1 MKRWI
6 CLLLLTSLGLAQS
19 QPEKSEAIVSF
30 IEDLASPEAV
40 RKDPR
45 RLIAF
50 VELIHQPSF
59 EECQR
64 KGFTGC
70 PKFEFYAPI
79 LPEGLAL
86 DYEKVLVR
94 AWLRLVVRS
103 SLRLQ
108 LEVGSLPPVVC
119 AVGAFDLSWY
129 LYTGQALFPK
139 EDFCDG
145 FGSSVLPNCFW
156 ECDLPTT
163 LCPSPASGC
172 INCVAKG
179 YARASQRLYAYYY
192 PDYLKTGLEALFK
205 QLPTGVLW
213 GDWDKLDFTYTQPV
227 GNFGLPN
234 LSAVIDLARR
244 AQQDDARG
252 GVYITQSGI
261 YNIFCQPSAAL
272 LGSGGKVL
280 LEALKILP
288 GESLDPQRPGLAK
301 LEELKRG
308 LADRESAGDSVDR
321 TLKAIVNWDGHQLE
335 PRYVRPLSAQPD
347 LLTTRAEARK
357 GTTTPS
363 QYACL
368 GYATLFM
375 VRPKLEQKTIGGG
388 LRSNTCFPNQTLVP
402 FTLVPVPRLLLV
414 APRLHTDWQAVPEG
428 YPVPGVVGKPQY

>member
-1 MKRWI
+1 M
-6 CLLLLTSLGLAQS
+6 LLLASLGLAQS
-19 QPEKSEAIVSF
+19 QPETSEAIVSF
-30 IEDLASPEAV
+30 IEDMASPEAV
-40 RKDPR
+40 REDPR

-50 VELIHQPSF
+50 VEMIHKPSF
-59 EECQR
+59 EACQR
-64 KGFTGC
+64 KGFKDC

-108 LEVGSLPPVVC
+108 LEVGSLHPVVC
-119 AVGAFDLSWY
+119 SVGAFDLSWY
-129 LYTGQALFPK
+129 LYTGEALFPK

-145 FGSSVLPNCFW
+145 FSVGVLPNCFW

-179 YARASQRLYAYYY
+179 YARASEQLYTRYY
-192 PDYLKTGLEALFK
+192 PDYLRTGLQALLK

-213 GDWDKLDFTYTQPV
+213 GDWDKLQFTYTQPV

-244 AQQDDARG
+244 AQADDARG
-252 GVYITQSGI
+252 GVYITQSGL
-261 YNIFCQPSAAL
+261 YNAFCQPSAVL
-272 LGSGGKVL
+272 LGRGGKAL

-288 GESLDPQRPGLAK
+288 GEALDPFRPGLPK
-301 LEELKRG
+301 LEELKRD
-308 LADRESAGDSVDR
+308 LADRESAGDSAER
-321 TLKAIVNWDGHQLE
+321 TLKAIVNWDGRELE
-335 PRYVRPLSAQPD
+335 PRYVRPPSAQLD
-347 LLTTRAEARK
+347 LLGGRAEARR
-357 GTTTPS
+357 GTTTPG

-368 GYATLFM
+368 GYVTLFM
-375 VRPKLEQKTIGGG
+375 VKPKLEQKTIGGG
-388 LRSNTCFPNQTLVP
+388 LRSNTCFPDQTLVP
-402 FTLVPVPRLLLV
+402 FTLVAVPPLLLV
-414 APRLHTDWQAVPEG
+414 APRLHTDWRAVPEG
-428 YPVPGVVGKPQY
+428 YAVPGVVGRPQY